1 MSERSFDKP
10 IVIIAENYKGTNR
23 IVFTA
28 EEHGGKDSWIA
39 HRLAFLS
46 SKVQIDSGIF
56 HAVRRMLRTFR
67 RMDKLPTFLFEAL
80 DNVDV
85 NALLES
91 CHVAERLLHEGGA
104 KGGRP
109 YADSGIF
116 RKFVKDTFLAAD
128 DSLRFKA
135 MNKPFKSRMPPDST
149 ARESISDMVDRL
161 SPSPHPVGALPHST
175 IADLKRRHLEKR
187 QATGERLEAVCNAEI
202 QRFKES
208 SQWIEAAKS
217 PTAFLKNADLNR
229 ENQLREILL
238 AMDATEDKHN
248 HSTRSKVRFFNCNNA
263 LSFAVE
269 MIGSIKATP
278 WTIYLYPYFGNG
290 NLLTAIVIHLIYF
303 TGWNRSSVVNLETS
317 HLIVR
322 GDYIRLQGIKGRT
335 SDATPPVDV
344 RRSDT
349 LAWWCLN
356 FLIERHAALIKWGF
370 EPANMLFA
378 SPIGKNKVFAQ
389 LHTPLKEIQERHNL
403 PPFSLEQL
411 RTEKI
416 NRNILER
423 GRKSAMHAAGH
434 GSPNQTD
441 DYAEQQMN
449 KQLNSAI
456 SLEFTN
462 RLAIQIKEN
471 IKNGTTTWT
480 AINRAKSI
488 GDGSQCSNPT
498 LPPLDA
504 WLEGEQCN
512 AEHCHQEGGCSNR
525 VITIDTARLE
535 ELALTK
541 RFYTRNWRRMF
552 DENNERFEKKHLAH
566 MLFATVFQRVILDSP
581 YASLYRKIEQLIETE
596 FPNNSVIQ

>member
-1 MSERSFDKP
+1 MEQ
-10 IVIIAENYKGTNR
+10 
-23 IVFTA
+23 
-28 EEHGGKDSWIA
+28 
-39 HRLAFLS
+39 
-46 SKVQIDSGIF
+46 VQ
-56 HAVRRMLRTFR
+56 
-67 RMDKLPTFLFEAL
+67 
-80 DNVDV
+80 
-85 NALLES
+85 
-91 CHVAERLLHEGGA
+91 
-104 KGGRP
+104 
-109 YADSGIF
+109 
-116 RKFVKDTFLAAD
+116 
-128 DSLRFKA
+128 
-135 MNKPFKSRMPPDST
+135 
-149 ARESISDMVDRL
+149 
-161 SPSPHPVGALPHST
+161 
-175 IADLKRRHLEKR
+175 
-187 QATGERLEAVCNAEI
+187 
-202 QRFKES
+202 
-208 SQWIEAAKS
+208 
-217 PTAFLKNADLNR
+217 
-229 ENQLREILL
+229 
-238 AMDATEDKHN
+238 
-248 HSTRSKVRFFNCNNA
+248 RSKPRNIAFNC
-263 LSFAVE
+263 
-269 MIGSIKATP
+269 P
-278 WTIYLYPYFGNG
+278 WRLY
-290 NLLTAIVIHLIYF
+290 
-303 TGWNRSSVVNLETS
+303 STS
-317 HLIVR
+317 
-322 GDYIRLQGIKGRT
+322 GDKRTNIRCHT
-335 SDATPPVDV
+335 PVDV

-552 DENNERFEKKHLAH
+552 DENNERFEKSTSRTCFLQPFSKE
-566 MLFATVFQRVILDSP
+566 LFLIALTPRF
-581 YASLYRKIEQLIETE
+581 IEKL
-596 FPNNSVIQ
+596 NN

>member
-10 IVIIAENYKGTNR
+10 IIIVAEDYKCTSR

-39 HRLAFLS
+39 HRLSFLS
-46 SKVQIDSGIF
+46 LEVQADSGIF
-56 HAVRRMLRTFR
+56 YAVRRMLRTFR
-67 RMDKLPTFLFEAL
+67 RMDEPPSFLFEVL
-80 DNVDV
+80 ENIDV

-91 CHVAERLLHEGGA
+91 CHIAERLLHEGGA
-104 KGGRP
+104 KGGGP

-128 DSLRFKA
+128 DLLRFKA
-135 MNKPFKSRMPPDST
+135 MNKPFKTRIPPGST

-175 IADLKRRHLEKR
+175 IADLKKRHLEKR

-202 QRFKES
+202 QRFKKS
-208 SQWIEAAKS
+208 SQWIEAAKTS
-217 PTAFLKNADLNR
+217 TTLPQNAHLSR
-229 ENQLREILL
+229 EKQLREILRS
-238 AMDATEDKHN
+238 MDATEDKYN
-248 HSTRSKVRFFNCNNA
+248 HSTRSKVQFFNCNDSM
-263 LSFAVE
+263 SFAVE

-278 WTIYLYPYFGNG
+278 WTIFLYPYFGNG
-290 NLLTAIVIHLIYF
+290 ILLTAIIVHLIYF
-303 TGWNRSSVVNLETS
+303 TGWNKSSIVNLEIS
-317 HLIVR
+317 HLIIR
-322 GDYIRLQGIKGRT
+322 EEYIRLQGIKGRT
-335 SDATPPVDV
+335 SDATPPVDI

-356 FLIERHAALIKWGF
+356 FLLQRHEALLTWGF
-370 EPANMLFA
+370 QPAKMLFA

-389 LHTPLKEIQERHNL
+389 LHTPLKAIQKRHNL

-434 GSPNQTD
+434 SSPNQTD

-462 RLAIQIKEN
+462 RLAVQIKEN

-480 AINRAKSI
+480 AINRSKPI

-498 LPPLDA
+498 LPPLAA

-541 RFYTRNWRRMF
+541 RFYTKNWRRMF

-566 MLFATVFQRVILDSP
+566 MLFATVFQKVILDSP
-581 YASLYRKIEQLIETE
+581 YASLYRNIEQLIEME
-596 FPNNSVIQ
+596 FPTKSVI